1 MILCKVVG
9 TVISQEKVA
18 ELVGKKLLLCEGLG
32 SKTGQRIVAVDLVGA
47 GVGSEV
53 LVSHINCGGQMERID
68 DWIVSI
74 VDSISE

>member
-9 TVISQEKVA
+9 TVVSQEKEA
-18 ELVGKKLLLCEGLG
+18 ELIGKKLLLCENLEGR
-32 SKTGQRIVAVDLVGA
+32 SKQRIVAVDLVGA

-53 LVSHINCGGQMERID
+53 LVSHKNCGGPSERID
-68 DWIVSI
+68 DWIVGI